1 MEKIDQFL
9 SPETVVGKLFVKIET
24 ATKVPRRYLFLGIC
38 VIFTIYLLFG
48 SGASLLATL
57 IGFVYPAYK
66 SVFAIESEGKD
77 DDTQWLTYWVVYGF
91 FSIVEFFTDTLLS
104 WFPFYYL
111 IKCGFLVWCMMGGEN
126 NGSLI
131 IYRYLTIS

>member
-1 MEKIDQFL
+1 M
-9 SPETVVGKLFVKIET
+9 
-24 ATKVPRRYLFLGIC
+24 
-38 VIFTIYLLFG
+38 
-48 SGASLLATL
+48 LATL

-131 IYRYLTIS
+131 IYRNIIYPNVKKYSSRIDEIIGQT